1 MPAFRHYEYSKL
13 DLVTPVPH
21 YLYQNLK
28 VAASWACVR
37 IIGIF
42 LSTVASLEKYPV
54 VLYNSYPF
62 FSASLTQ
69 VTWRMLYSYLMYS

>member
-13 DLVTPVPH
+13 DPVTPVPH

-42 LSTVASLEKYPV
+42 LSIIASLEKYPV
-54 VLYNSYPF
+54 VL
-62 FSASLTQ
+62 
-69 VTWRMLYSYLMYS
+69 